1 MRVLG
6 FGTYDT
12 RRHPRAGILLTGL
25 QERGHVVQQLN
36 VPLGFSTAERVDLL
50 ARPWTAGR
58 FVTRMVRAWAIL
70 AFRALHRPGEPRPEV
85 VLVGYMGHFDV
96 VLARL
101 LFPRSAIVLDHL
113 ISGADTA
120 ADRGLG
126 GGVKQRLLAGL
137 DKLATACAGIVVVD
151 TEEHLD
157 RLPPSAREKAVVV
170 PVGAPPEWFDATTE
184 RSGYS
189 DLRAVF
195 FGLFTPLQGAVVIGR
210 ALSRL
215 AGQPVR
221 VTMVGHGQDAEAA
234 RTAAGDGPAEWLDWV
249 DPVDLPPLVAGH
261 HVCLGI
267 FGTTPKAQ
275 RVVPNK
281 VFQGAAAGCCIVT
294 SDTPPQRRVLG
305 DAAVF
310 VPPGDDAG
318 LAVTLSGLAG
328 SAEMVSEMGRRA
340 QALAER
346 SFRPAA
352 VVEPLH
358 ARLQD
363 LRVR

>member
-12 RRHPRAGILLTGL
+12 RRHPRAGILLAGL
-25 QERGHVVQQLN
+25 EERGHAVQQLN

-58 FVTRMVRAWAIL
+58 FVARMVKAWAIL
-70 AFRALHRPGEPRPEV
+70 AFRAGRRAGQPRPEV

-101 LFPRSAIVLDHL
+101 LFPRRAIVLDHL
-113 ISGADTA
+113 ISAADTA

-126 GGVKQRLLAGL
+126 GGAKQRLLATL
-137 DKLATACAGIVVVD
+137 DRIATACADIVVVD
-151 TEEHLD
+151 TDEHLD
-157 RLPPSAREKAVVV
+157 LLPPPARGKALVVA
-170 PVGAPPEWFDATTE
+170 VGAPVEWFRAPVERAAQTE
-184 RSGYS
+184 
-189 DLRAVF
+189 LRAVF
-195 FGLFTPLQGAVVIGR
+195 FGLFTPLQGATVIGR
-210 ALSRL
+210 ALARL

-234 RTAAGDGPAEWLDWV
+234 RTAAAAGTAEWIDWV
-249 DPVDLPPLVAGH
+249 DPDGLPELVAEH

-305 DAAVF
+305 DAALF
-310 VPPGDDAG
+310 VAPGDDAG
-318 LAVTLSGLAG
+318 LADTLSGLAG
-328 SAEMVSEMGRRA
+328 SAGTVAEMGRRA
-340 QALAER
+340 RDLAER
-346 SFRPAA
+346 AFRPAA

-358 ARLQD
+358 LRLRDLQAR
-363 LRVR
+363 

>member
-12 RRHPRAGILLTGL
+12 RRHPRAGILLAGL
-25 QERGHVVQQLN
+25 QERGHVVEQIN
-36 VPLGFSTAERVDLL
+36 VPLGFTTAERVALL

-58 FVTRMVRAWAIL
+58 FAARIVKAWAIL
-70 AFRALHRPGEPRPEV
+70 TFRALRRPAGHRPEV

-101 LFPRSAIVLDHL
+101 LFPRTAIVLDHL
-113 ISGADTA
+113 ISAADTA

-137 DKLATACAGIVVVD
+137 DRIATACADIVVVD

-157 RLPPSAREKAVVV
+157 LLPPPARKRAVVV
-170 PVGAPPEWFDATTE
+170 PVGAPAEWFRA
-184 RSGYS
+184 SGGRAGEAE
-189 DLRAVF
+189 LRAIF
-195 FGLFTPLQGAVVIGR
+195 FGLYTPLQGATVIGR

-215 AGQPVR
+215 AGGPVR

-234 RTAAGDGPAEWLDWV
+234 RSAAADGPAEWLDWV
-249 DPVDLPPLVAGH
+249 DPGELPGLVANH
-261 HVCLGI
+261 EVCLGI
-267 FGTTPKAQ
+267 FGTTPKAR

-310 VPPGDDAG
+310 VPPGDDACLAAALRG
-318 LAVTLSGLAG
+318 LAESEGKA
-328 SAEMVSEMGRRA
+328 SEMGRRA
-340 QALAER
+340 RALAEHA
-346 SFRPAA
+346 FHPAA

-358 ARLQD
+358 LRLRD
-363 LRVR
+363 LQPR